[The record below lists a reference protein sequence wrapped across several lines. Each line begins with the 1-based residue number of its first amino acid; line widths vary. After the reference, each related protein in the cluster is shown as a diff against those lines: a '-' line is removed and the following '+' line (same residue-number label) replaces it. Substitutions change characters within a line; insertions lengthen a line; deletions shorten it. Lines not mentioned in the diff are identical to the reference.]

1 MAGRWRLQTAVLLAL
16 CVLCVALVRL
26 QASNDAYAAPP
37 AVNNNVKPNKEAQDL
52 LQAKIKQ
59 AHDSQAQAQSHAQ
72 AHPDT
77 KNKDINKPPVRF
89 HDNDDSA
96 VVPNK
101 QQQQQQQQQPTSNNS
116 NSNSSNNSSSN
127 GYKLPKKNIPLADL
141 ESNIDLMHARFLDF
155 LNDEEGATVDNSPF
169 GVFGGSLLSLDAP
182 LNVRSTWNR
191 IHQYAL
197 KVHSLE
203 YDRADI
209 HQLARRVRANLI
221 AYSLLYEKPSLIP
234 LLALSASDHKT
245 SAADATDALTRDLH
259 AVVNGI
265 TNLVFSWIKPKF
277 SSIRSLHDSF
287 SAKKVASA
295 SSKSDD
301 LETQVNKIYQ
311 PGIVITTGKWHF
323 ELAVHAIITLRR
335 VLNCTLPIEIQY
347 MGENDLTKDMRKA
360 FNSMPNVKTVDV
372 LETFNTPNIGG
383 WAIKPFSILA
393 SSFRHVIFMDADAL
407 FFQDPEFMLR
417 ESVIYK
423 QFGQIFYHD
432 RSLFKNDPATWF
444 HGINPVMSKYAK
456 SLRYLNGL
464 THHEMES
471 GVVVMDKGRT
481 GILHA
486 LLMVCQMNLKP
497 EQEENYKNMHGDKE
511 TFWMSFD
518 MARVPYKFTPT
529 FGGTVGYK
537 NEKGNVCG
545 GLFHTDEFQ
554 RPLWWNGGVLAN
566 KHHHKDSGFMRF
578 EYAAFDTD
586 ADKIEW
592 EWETETTPFCL
603 GPRYPDR
610 EIVLLTQKEKD
621 SGAAFVQLYKDLKEN
636 GWPAYF
642 EKNYG
647 VKF

>member
-1 MAGRWRLQTAVLLAL
+1 MAGRWKLQTAVLLAL
-16 CVLCVALVRL
+16 CVLCLALVRL

-37 AVNNNVKPNKEAQDL
+37 AVNNNLKPNKEAQDL

-59 AHDSQAQAQSHAQ
+59 AQDIQSQVQLHMQ
-72 AHPDT
+72 AHPDV

-89 HDNDDSA
+89 SDNDDSA

-101 QQQQQQQQQPTSNNS
+101 QQQPQQPANNNISNNTS
-116 NSNSSNNSSSN
+116 SNSSPH
-127 GYKLPKKNIPLADL
+127 GYRLPKKNIPLADL

-155 LNDEEGATVDNSPF
+155 LNGEESATVDNSPF
-169 GVFGGSLLSLDAP
+169 GVFGGSLLSLDTP
-182 LNVRSTWNR
+182 FNIRSTWNR

-203 YDRADI
+203 YDRSDI
-209 HQLARRVRANLI
+209 RQLARRVRANLI

-245 SAADATDALTRDLH
+245 SAADATSALTRDLH
-259 AVVNGI
+259 AVVNGT

-277 SSIRSLHDSF
+277 SSIRSLHESF
-287 SAKKVASA
+287 SGKKAALA
-295 SSKSDD
+295 SSKFDD
-301 LETQVNKIYQ
+301 L
-311 PGIVITTGKWHF
+311 GIVITTGQWHF
-323 ELAVHAIITLRR
+323 ELAVHAIITLRN
-335 VLNCTLPIEIQY
+335 VLNCTLPIEVQY

-372 LETFNTPNIGG
+372 RETFNTPNIGG

-393 SSFRHVIFMDADAL
+393 SSFRHVIFIDADAL
-407 FFQDPEFMLR
+407 FFQNPETVVR

-603 GPRYPDR
+603 GPRYPDQ
-610 EIVLLTQKEKD
+610 EIVPLTQKEKNA
-621 SGAAFVQLYKDLKEN
+621 GAAFVQLYKDLKEN
-636 GWPAYF
+636 GWADYF
-642 EKNYG
+642 EKHYDVN
-647 VKF
+647 F